1 MPLVPVDVCDAKRGK
16 GDEGHCG
23 EGQLCSLSIC
33 VCEIRRE
40 RERLKSFRIL
50 FLPFSLQQQQ
60 KEERSREE
68 GIAKGKGKSGSQGNL
83 MRGKGRAREID
94 DFCCLDPVTRW
105 MSH

>member
-40 RERLKSFRIL
+40 REREAEVFQDLVPPIL
-50 FLPFSLQQQQ
+50 SAAAAEGGEIEGGRDCERER
-60 KEERSREE
+60 EERESGEPDERE
-68 GIAKGKGKSGSQGNL
+68 
-83 MRGKGRAREID
+83 RESERD
-94 DFCCLDPVTRW
+94 R
-105 MSH
+105 